1 MTQLPWFLDKDS
13 QHVYDSDEEYLV
25 LDFETTNKD
34 KGSALT
40 ADNRIVLACW
50 DRYRKDTLLESKYVF
65 GDEYA
70 LDALLDDIRSVKFV
84 VAQNSKFEM
93 QWLKRAGL
101 DLRTVLF
108 YDTMLGAWVLDGNR
122 PFERNLDA
130 LAARIGVAGKGGLVS
145 TLIGVGM
152 CPSTIRQD
160 WLLKYCKQD
169 VAITQKVFRNQVNM
183 LAMAEQLHL
192 VHTRNLTAAVLADI
206 EFEGMTLDPVAVQ
219 QEYDSTYA
227 EWRASNEEL
236 YKQTGGI
243 NLASPKQVGDFLFNV
258 LKFRVPSDQR
268 GNPMLTGKGVPS
280 TSADALSRLVAKSAG
295 QVAFLEAY
303 KRFNKLD
310 SLLSKCLVF
319 FKGVCDEYGCK
330 FFGSFNLGRAGT
342 HRLTSS
348 GRSLLFSTE
357 KKPRGIQ
364 LQNVPR
370 EYKRLFWSGDEDW
383 EVVEGDGAQL
393 EFRVAADLG
402 RDPVAMHE
410 IATDVDVHTIT
421 ADFLK
426 EHGHPGFDT
435 MTAKER
441 RQDSK
446 AFTFKPL
453 YGGGSGSDA
462 VVAYCEFFKEKY
474 KDIADTQYSWALGAI
489 GSKMHRTPYG
499 MTFYW
504 PGTKMNRGGYITNTT
519 QIYNY
524 PVQGFATGEIIPI
537 ALVHFWHRSAG
548 LPIRIF
554 TTIHDSIGAIV
565 RKDTVQQCKE
575 LLKQSLTD
583 DVYRYLREIYDYEF
597 VTPLGVGVKS
607 SRNWGTA
614 TTESVWNVFPDG
626 TFTFKEK

>member
-1 MTQLPWFLDKDS
+1 MSLPWFLQKDS
-13 QHVYDSDEEYLV
+13 QYVYTSDAEYLV

-34 KGSALT
+34 KGSALCP
-40 ADNRIVLACW
+40 DNRIVLACW
-50 DRYRKDTLLESKYVF
+50 SRYKKGVLLEEKYKF
-65 GDEYA
+65 GDEYE
-70 LDALLDDIRSVKFV
+70 LEELLEDIRRVKFV

-93 QWLKRAGL
+93 QWLKRCGL

-122 PFERNLDA
+122 QLERNLDA
-130 LAARIGVAGKGGLVS
+130 LAARIGIAGKGNLVA
-145 TLIGVGM
+145 TLMRMGM
-152 CPSTIRQD
+152 CPSTIKQD

-169 VAITQKVFRNQVNM
+169 VDITHRVFVDQIAKLTYM
-183 LAMAEQLHL
+183 EQMHL

-206 EFEGMTLDPVAVQ
+206 EFEGLTLDPVAVAE
-219 QEYDSTYA
+219 EYRKTQT
-227 EWRASNEEL
+227 EWQAANTEL
-236 YKQTGGI
+236 YEQTGGI
-243 NLASPKQVGDFLFNV
+243 NLASPKQVGEFLFSV
-258 LKFRVPSDQR
+258 LKFRVPTDHR
-268 GNPMLTGKGVPS
+268 GKEMLTGKGAPS
-280 TSADALSRLVAKSAG
+280 TSTDALSRLVAKTPK
-295 QVAFLEAY
+295 QEAFLDLY
-303 KRFNKLD
+303 RRFNRLD
-310 SLLSKCLVF
+310 SLLTKNLVF
-319 FKGVCDEYGCK
+319 FKGVCDEYGGK

-348 GRSLLFSTE
+348 GKPLLFAGE

-370 EYKRLFWSGDEDW
+370 EYKRLFWSGHEDW
-383 EVVEGDGAQL
+383 VVVEGDGAQL
-393 EFRVAADLG
+393 EFRVAADLC
-402 RDPVAMHE
+402 RDPVAIKE
-410 IATDVDVHTIT
+410 IAEDVDVHTIT
-421 ADFLK
+421 ANFLF

-453 YGGGSGSDA
+453 YGGASGSDA
-462 VVAYCEFFKEKY
+462 VVEYCEFFKAKY
-474 KDIADTQYSWALGAI
+474 TYIANEQYSWALRAI
-489 GSKMHRTPYG
+489 DTKQQRTPYG

-548 LPIRIF
+548 AAIRIF

-565 RKDTVQQCKE
+565 HKDAVEICKQ

-597 VTPLGVGVKS
+597 VTPLGVGVKA

-614 TTESVWNVFPDG
+614 SSESIWNVFPDG